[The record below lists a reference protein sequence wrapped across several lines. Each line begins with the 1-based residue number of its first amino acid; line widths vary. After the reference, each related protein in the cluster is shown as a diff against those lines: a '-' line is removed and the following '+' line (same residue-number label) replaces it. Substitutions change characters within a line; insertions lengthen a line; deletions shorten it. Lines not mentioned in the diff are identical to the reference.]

1 MNRVMHASLHLT
13 ARLLTL
19 AAAASALGQQDEED
33 KPFDR
38 TPENCIIV
46 QRIDQTDA
54 IDDQTIIFRMRGDR
68 VYRNTLPN
76 KCPGLQRENR
86 IGWATSTSRLCNID
100 TITVLEDFGVGFRPG
115 FTCRL
120 GQFVPLSEAEVEDID
135 LRKKGEAGQRSIET
149 SQVEVERD
157 DAAAESAEGEAADEG
172 APAPPDPEPAPP
184 APAPAEPER

>member
-1 MNRVMHASLHLT
+1 MNRVMHTSLRLT
-13 ARLLTL
+13 VRLLTL
-19 AAAASALGQQDEED
+19 AAAASALGQQDDED

-38 TPENCIIV
+38 TPENCVTV

-86 IGWATSTSRLCNID
+86 IAWETHTSRLCNVD
-100 TITVLEDFGVGFRPG
+100 TITVLEDFGIGLRPG

-135 LRKKGEAGQRSIET
+135 LRKKGESGQRSIET
-149 SQVEVERD
+149 SEVEVERD
-157 DAAAESAEGEAADEG
+157 DAGVESAEGELDEG
-172 APAPPDPEPAPP
+172 GD
-184 APAPAEPER
+184 RKSVV

>member
-1 MNRVMHASLHLT
+1 LRLTTRV
-13 ARLLTL
+13 LTL
-19 AAAASALGQQDEED
+19 AAAAAALGQQDAED

-38 TPENCIIV
+38 TPQDCVIV

-54 IDDQTIIFRMRGDR
+54 LDDQTIIFRMRGDR

-86 IGWATSTSRLCNID
+86 ISWATSTSRLCSID
-100 TITVLEDFGVGFRPG
+100 MITVLEDYGVGFRPG

-135 LRKKGEAGQRSIET
+135 LRKKGEAGQRAIET
-149 SQVEVERD
+149 SSVEVERD
-157 DAAAESAEGEAADEG
+157 DASAESAEGEAAGEG
-172 APAPPDPEPAPP
+172 APAGGPEPEPAPE
-184 APAPAEPER
+184 AQR

>member
-1 MNRVMHASLHLT
+1 MHTTLRLA

-19 AAAASALGQQDEED
+19 AAAASVLGQQDDED

-38 TPENCIIV
+38 TPEKCVTV

-54 IDDQTIIFRMRGDR
+54 LDDQTIIFRMRGDR
-68 VYRNTLPN
+68 AYRNTLPN

-86 IGWATSTSRLCNID
+86 IAWATSTSRLCDID

-149 SQVEVERD
+149 SEDEVERD
-157 DAAAESAEGEAADEG
+157 DAAAESAEVEASGEG
-172 APAPPDPEPAPP
+172 APAPAPEPE
-184 APAPAEPER
+184 PAPAEPQG

>member
-1 MNRVMHASLHLT
+1 MNRVMHTSLRLT
-13 ARLLTL
+13 ARLLAL
-19 AAAASALGQQDEED
+19 AAAASALGQQDDED

-38 TPENCIIV
+38 TPENCVIV

-54 IDDQTIIFRMRGDR
+54 LDDQTIIFRMRGDR

-86 IGWATSTSRLCNID
+86 IAWATSTSRLCNID

-135 LRKKGEAGQRSIET
+135 LRKMGEAVQRSIET
-149 SQVEVERD
+149 TQVEVERD
-157 DAAAESAEGEAADEG
+157 DAAVETAEGEAADDAAT
-172 APAPPDPEPAPP
+172 APRPEPE
-184 APAPAEPER
+184 PAEPEPAEPHR